1 MKNKSIFES
10 FKNAFEGIW
19 YCLKKERNFK
29 IHLFA
34 TVIILLFSVWLEV
47 SRVEFAVLCLSCA
60 AVICFEIVNTT
71 IVLLVDI
78 IVDVYHPKA
87 KIIKDIAAGGVL
99 VCALFSIIIGFA
111 ILFDKLLHKIF
122 VIMNW

>member
-34 TVIILLFSVWLEV
+34 TAIILLFSVWLEV
-47 SRVEFAVLCLSCA
+47 SRVEFAVLCLACA

-71 IVLLVDI
+71 IELLVDI

-99 VCALFSIIIGFA
+99 VCAFFSIIIGFA